1 MRVDGTWGNL
11 GRASVKACLSHI
23 WELCSQI
30 FGVQFPKL
38 EDWTYTLAGW
48 RLEWR
53 VIFRP
58 TIRPCPPPVRVGN
71 RCCCLSFT
79 LWEGKCSTL
88 QGRREFCRLAL
99 SNRKGKTVK
108 VWKWPCMGLYE
119 WSTAHSILF
128 FRARM
133 IWMLRRARR
142 EDLDNIQLYSLRR
155 QFPRLV
161 LVTPTVL

>member
-1 MRVDGTWGNL
+1 MGLGTIL
-11 GRASVKACLSHI
+11 GEHQWKPVCPT
-23 WELCSQI
+23 
-30 FGVQFPKL
+30 FGSCVLRSLMFNYQKL

-48 RLEWR
+48 SLEWR

-108 VWKWPCMGLYE
+108 VWKWPWMGLYK
-119 WSTAHSILF
+119 WSAAYSIF
-128 FRARM
+128 IFRVRM
-133 IWMLRRARR
+133 IWMLGRAKRK
-142 EDLDNIQLYSLRR
+142 DLDNIHLYSLRR
-155 QFPRLV
+155 QDKKLRSPRYDNI
-161 LVTPTVL
+161 T

>member
-1 MRVDGTWGNL
+1 MGL
-11 GRASVKACLSHI
+11 GRILGEHQWKPACPTFGSCVLRS
-23 WELCSQI
+23 LI
-30 FGVQFPKL
+30 FNYQKL

-108 VWKWPCMGLYE
+108 VWKWPWMGLYKINWE
-119 WSTAHSILF
+119 LIWSK
-128 FRARM
+128 
-133 IWMLRRARR
+133 LRFYFMSGIT
-142 EDLDNIQLYSLRR
+142 LDIVVFSLWR
-155 QFPRLV
+155 
-161 LVTPTVL
+161 TS